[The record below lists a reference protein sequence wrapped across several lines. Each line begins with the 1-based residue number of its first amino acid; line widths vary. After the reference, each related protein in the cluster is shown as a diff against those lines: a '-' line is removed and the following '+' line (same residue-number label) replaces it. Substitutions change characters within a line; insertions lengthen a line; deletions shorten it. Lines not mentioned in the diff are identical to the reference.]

1 MPGLVQGYAG
11 PDNPFGGA
19 DEMIK
24 DGQFAVNP
32 QFEWTGGGLAVTAE
46 DLARWAK
53 LLYEGKVVDASL
65 MDDLLDGVPARL
77 GPENEVRPRRDH
89 SPDSARRNLRALG
102 LHARVSD
109 RRDVFS

>member
-1 MPGLVQGYAG
+1 MTKRILRPFKLNDTVPADSRRVPGLVQGYAG

-19 DEMIK
+19 DEMIVK
-24 DGQFAVNP
+24 DGQFAINP

-53 LLYEGKVVDASL
+53 LLYEGKVVDTSL

-77 GPENEVRPRRDH
+77 GPETNTASV
-89 SPDSARRNLRALG
+89 
-102 LHARVSD
+102 
-109 RRDVFS
+109 